1 MEPWKVL
8 LLVAAIPAG
17 ASVWLSW
24 ENGQELTRV
33 TQEREAQS
41 GRVERT
47 QENLVRKR
55 EELTNSQTEMR
66 TLGQDTEAKTTQLAA
81 TETQISEMNLRKQQ
95 LSDTI
100 AAANDEIASFDELK
114 KIGVE
119 IEKVDQQIAEVSN
132 ERNMLENDV
141 NNMSNLLAV
150 ANAKKD
156 ETQREIDRR
165 ETEAKNR
172 KAGLMSKDLESS
184 IKAAYNDWGFV
195 VISSGDVDGLVKN
208 AQLDV
213 SRQGKPICKLMVT
226 DIEPTQAVAD
236 IIPGSLLPGQ
246 MVQVGDMVSKPANA
260 KLQ

>member
-24 ENGQELTRV
+24 ENGNELKRV
-33 TQEREAQS
+33 TAEREAQA

-47 QENLVRKR
+47 QENLARKR
-55 EELTNSQTEMR
+55 EDLTNTQTETR

-81 TETQISEMNLRKQQ
+81 TDTQISEMNLRKQQ

-100 AAANDEIASFDELK
+100 AAANDRIASFDELK
-114 KIGVE
+114 RMGLE
-119 IEKVDQQIAEVSN
+119 IERVGQQIAEVSN
-132 ERNMLENDV
+132 ENTMLANDV
-141 NNMSNLLAV
+141 SNMSNLLAV

-165 ETEAKNR
+165 ETADKNR
-172 KAGLMSKDLESS
+172 RAGLMSDDLETS

-195 VISSGDVDGLVKN
+195 VISAGDVDGLVKN
-208 AQLDV
+208 ATLDV

-226 DIEPTQAVAD
+226 EIEPTQAVAD

-246 MVQVGDMVSKPANA
+246 MVQVGDMVSKMATA
-260 KLQ
+260 KVQ